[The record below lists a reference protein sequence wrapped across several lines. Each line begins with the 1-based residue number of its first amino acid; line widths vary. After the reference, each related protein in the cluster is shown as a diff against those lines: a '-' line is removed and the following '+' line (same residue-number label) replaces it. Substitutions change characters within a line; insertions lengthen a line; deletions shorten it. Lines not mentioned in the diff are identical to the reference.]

1 MTQERNQLKSSLSS
15 MSQEQNQ
22 LQTSLNN
29 MTQER
34 NQLQTSLNSMSQ
46 EQNQLQT
53 SLNNMTQESNQ
64 LKTSLN
70 STTQERNQLQTS
82 LNNMTQE
89 RNQLQTSLNI
99 MSQDQEQNQLQTSLN
114 NMTQERNQ
122 LQTSLNSTTQ
132 ERNQLQTSLNSM
144 TQEKHQLQ
152 MEIERLTLKIKELT
166 PCPDGWT
173 HFNSSCYFN
182 SSESKSW
189 DESRQD
195 CLRRGADLVII
206 NSREENSFL
215 KKFGLRVWIGL
226 SDLET
231 EGEWKWVDG
240 SSLSYTS
247 WAKGQP
253 DDAPGGE
260 DCGEVRPERDGWNDL
275 FCTHSLHWVCEKKTP
290 VHPVGI

>member
-1 MTQERNQLKSSLSS
+1 

-34 NQLQTSLNSMSQ
+34 NQLKTSLSS
-46 EQNQLQT
+46 
-53 SLNNMTQESNQ
+53 MTQERNK

-82 LNNMTQE
+82 LNNMAQERNQLKTSLNSMTQE
-89 RNQLQTSLNI
+89 RNQLQTSLNNMTQERNQLKTSLSS
-99 MSQDQEQNQLQTSLN
+99 MSQEQNQLQTSLN

-132 ERNQLQTSLNSM
+132 ERNQLQTIH
-144 TQEKHQLQ
+144 EHFVWKY
-152 MEIERLTLKIKELT
+152 
-166 PCPDGWT
+166 GWT

-206 NSREENSFL
+206 NSREENVRD
-215 KKFGLRVWIGL
+215 GVWIGL

>member
-34 NQLQTSLNSMSQ
+34 NQLKTSLSS
-46 EQNQLQT
+46 
-53 SLNNMTQESNQ
+53 MTQERNK

-82 LNNMTQE
+82 LNNMAQE
-89 RNQLQTSLNI
+89 RNQLKTSLNS
-99 MSQDQEQNQLQTSLN
+99 MTQERNQLQTSLN

-122 LQTSLNSTTQ
+122 LKTSLSSMSQ
-132 ERNQLQTSLNSM
+132 ENQLQTSLNSM

-152 MEIERLTLKIKELT
+152 MEIERLTLKIKVHEHFVWKCLCFLELT

-206 NSREENSFL
+206 NSREEN
-215 KKFGLRVWIGL
+215 KFGLRVWIGL